1 MNKHSIISLLAWCL
15 AAVSLAACS
24 DDSGLDPSSAEP
36 VVAYPYD
43 TLVADLNMVD
53 NLPVIA
59 IVKSETGL
67 RSVSLSILTSAG
79 DKVPVTT
86 VTEFFDRNSY
96 SLSESVSYKADY
108 VSAVV
113 SAVDLLG
120 RSAEAAL
127 PIKIIGIVE
136 PPQILFTPD
145 SWTYDETVG
154 GDIPRTHIEVFS
166 SAMLKS
172 VEITRVKSSG
182 QTLFTS
188 VDFSSEDPQSEW
200 TFDELIRYDE
210 FDRGMKVKV
219 TDSYG
224 QVRIATM
231 SVVYKTVPPPSVEFA
246 AATIIADRNEEK
258 GVQIAIAS
266 QAGVAKVELFRVEGK
281 VETLVSETAYS
292 GEKTLD
298 YVGTMT
304 FTDATSGVKVVVTDR
319 VGRSSTASAGALVN
333 LIFAES
339 IPVGSGVLAD
349 GAEGVCRLL
358 SLGDQRTYSVQECFD
373 DPSLQA
379 HADVKV
385 YYMNGNA
392 QSVRIYSME
401 NADSKNAEYKDE
413 AGSRNI
419 SAFSPLNAT
428 RFKLAAD
435 LNFDTATAA
444 DIAAVDVASIQSPNI
459 KGQDELIGATIVFKT
474 AAGSSAGAS
483 RVGLLKLVSISE
495 KVGANANARVFT
507 FAVKLPKE
515 Q

>member
-172 VEITRVKSSG
+172 VEITRVKTSG

-200 TFDELIRYDE
+200 TFDELIHYDE

-231 SVVYKTVPPPSVEFA
+231 AVVYKTVPPPSVEFA

-258 GVQIAIAS
+258 GVQVAIAS

-385 YYMNGNA
+385 YYMIGNA
-392 QSVRIYSME
+392 QSVRIYSMKE
-401 NADSKNAEYKDE
+401 ADNKNGEYA
-413 AGSRNI
+413 AGGKNI
-419 SAFSPLNAT
+419 NAFSPLNAT
-428 RFKLAAD
+428 CFKLVTN
-435 LNFDTATAA
+435 LSFDTATAA
-444 DIAAVDVASIQSPNI
+444 DIAAIDAASIQSTNI
-459 KGQDELIGATIVFKT
+459 KGKEELIGATIVFKT

-495 KVGANANARVFT
+495 KVGANANARIFT

>member
-1 MNKHSIISLLAWCL
+1 MNKHSIISLLAWCF

-24 DDSGLDPSSAEP
+24 DDEGLDPSAAKP

-43 TLVADLNMVD
+43 MLVADLNMVD

-59 IVKSETGL
+59 VVKSETGL
-67 RSVSLSILTSAG
+67 RSVSLSIRTAEG
-79 DKVPVTT
+79 GEVPVTT

-96 SLSESVSYKADY
+96 SLAESIAYKADY
-108 VSAVV
+108 VAAVV
-113 SAVDLLG
+113 AAVDLLG
-120 RSAEAAL
+120 RSAEAEL
-127 PIKIIGIVE
+127 PIEIVDIVE
-136 PPQILFTPD
+136 PPQIVFTPE

-154 GDIPRTHIEVFS
+154 GDIPRTHIEVSS

-172 VEITRVKSSG
+172 VEITRVKTTG
-182 QTLFTS
+182 QSLFTS
-188 VDFSSEDPQSEW
+188 VGFSAEDPQASW
-200 TFDELIRYDE
+200 TFDESIRYDE

-219 TDSYG
+219 EDSYG

-231 SVVYKTVPPPSVEFA
+231 AVAYKTVPPPSVEFA
-246 AATIIADRNEEK
+246 AATIVADRDEEK
-258 GVQIAIAS
+258 AVEIAIES
-266 QAGVAKVELFRVEGK
+266 QAGVAKVELYRVEGK
-281 VETLVSETAYS
+281 TETLVLETAYD
-292 GEKTLD
+292 GDKTLA
-298 YVGTMT
+298 YAEKMT
-304 FTDATSGVKVVVTDR
+304 FTDATSGVRVVVTDR
-319 VGRSSTASAGALVN
+319 VGRSTTASTGALVN
-333 LIFAES
+333 LIFAENLS
-339 IPVGSGVLAD
+339 VGTGVLAD

-401 NADSKNAEYKDE
+401 NGDSKNAEYKNE
-413 AGSRNI
+413 AGDKNI
-419 SAFSPLNAT
+419 GAFSPLNAT
-428 RFKLAAD
+428 RFMLLTD
-435 LNFDTATAA
+435 LSFDTATAA
-444 DIAAVDVASIQSPNI
+444 DIATIDAATLQSSSI
-459 KGQDELIGATIVFKT
+459 KGQEELIGATIAFKT
-474 AAGSSAGAS
+474 AANSSAGAA

-507 FAVKLPKE
+507 FAIKLPKE

>member
-59 IVKSETGL
+59 IVKSEPGL

-166 SAMLKS
+166 SAMLRS
-172 VEITRVKSSG
+172 VEITRVKTSG

-258 GVQIAIAS
+258 GVQVAIAS

-385 YYMNGNA
+385 YYMNGHA
-392 QSVRIYSME
+392 QSVRIYSMKE
-401 NADSKNAEYKDE
+401 ADNKNGEYA
-413 AGSRNI
+413 AGGKNI
-419 SAFSPLNAT
+419 NAFSPLNAT
-428 RFKLAAD
+428 CFKLVTN
-435 LNFDTATAA
+435 LSFDTATAA
-444 DIAAVDVASIQSPNI
+444 DIAAIDAASIQSTNI
-459 KGQDELIGATIVFKT
+459 KGKEELIGATIAFKT

-495 KVGANANARVFT
+495 KVGANANARIFT

>member
-154 GDIPRTHIEVFS
+154 GDIPRTHIEVAS
-166 SAMLKS
+166 SAMLRS
-172 VEITRVKSSG
+172 VEITRVKTSG

-231 SVVYKTVPPPSVEFA
+231 AVVYKTVPPPSVEFA

-258 GVQIAIAS
+258 GVQVAIAS

-292 GEKTLD
+292 GEKALD

-392 QSVRIYSME
+392 QSVRIYSMKE
-401 NADSKNAEYKDE
+401 ADNKNGEYA
-413 AGSRNI
+413 AGGKNI
-419 SAFSPLNAT
+419 NAFSPLNAT
-428 RFKLAAD
+428 CFKLVTN
-435 LNFDTATAA
+435 LSFDTATAA
-444 DIAAVDVASIQSPNI
+444 DIAAIDAASIQSTNI
-459 KGQDELIGATIVFKT
+459 KGKEELIGATIVFKT

>member
-108 VSAVV
+108 ISAVV

-127 PIKIIGIVE
+127 PIEIIGIVE

-154 GDIPRTHIEVFS
+154 GDIPRTHIEVAS
-166 SAMLKS
+166 SAMLRS

-258 GVQIAIAS
+258 GVQVAIAS

-392 QSVRIYSME
+392 QSVRIYSMKE
-401 NADSKNAEYKDE
+401 ADNKNGEYA
-413 AGSRNI
+413 AGGKNI
-419 SAFSPLNAT
+419 NAFSPLNAT
-428 RFKLAAD
+428 CFKLVTN
-435 LNFDTATAA
+435 LSFDTATAA
-444 DIAAVDVASIQSPNI
+444 DIAAIDAASIQSTNI
-459 KGQDELIGATIVFKT
+459 KGKEELIGATIVFKT

-495 KVGANANARVFT
+495 KVGANANARIFT

>member
-172 VEITRVKSSG
+172 VEITRVKTSG

-200 TFDELIRYDE
+200 TFDESIRYDE

-258 GVQIAIAS
+258 GVQVAIAS

-385 YYMNGNA
+385 YYMNGHA
-392 QSVRIYSME
+392 QSVRIYSMKE
-401 NADSKNAEYKDE
+401 ADNKNGEYA
-413 AGSRNI
+413 AGGKNI
-419 SAFSPLNAT
+419 NAFSPLNAT
-428 RFKLAAD
+428 CFKLVTN
-435 LNFDTATAA
+435 LSFDTATAA
-444 DIAAVDVASIQSPNI
+444 DIAAIDAASIQSTNI
-459 KGQDELIGATIVFKT
+459 KGKEELIGATIAFKT

-495 KVGANANARVFT
+495 KVGANANARIFT

>member
-154 GDIPRTHIEVFS
+154 GDIPRTHIEVAS
-166 SAMLKS
+166 SAMLRS

-200 TFDELIRYDE
+200 TFDELIHYDE

-392 QSVRIYSME
+392 QSVRIYSMKE
-401 NADSKNAEYKDE
+401 ADNKNGEYA
-413 AGSRNI
+413 AGGKNI
-419 SAFSPLNAT
+419 NAFSPLNAT
-428 RFKLAAD
+428 CFKLVTN
-435 LNFDTATAA
+435 LSFDTATAA
-444 DIAAVDVASIQSPNI
+444 DIAAIDAASIQSTNI
-459 KGQDELIGATIVFKT
+459 KGKEELIGATIAFKT

-495 KVGANANARVFT
+495 KVGANANARIFT

>member
-200 TFDELIRYDE
+200 TFDELIHYDE

-231 SVVYKTVPPPSVEFA
+231 AVVYKTVPPPSVEFA

-258 GVQIAIAS
+258 GVQVAIAS

-292 GEKTLD
+292 GEKALD

-392 QSVRIYSME
+392 QSVRIYSMKE
-401 NADSKNAEYKDE
+401 ADNKNGEYA
-413 AGSRNI
+413 AGGKNI
-419 SAFSPLNAT
+419 NAFSPLNAT
-428 RFKLAAD
+428 CFKLVTN
-435 LNFDTATAA
+435 LSFDTATAA
-444 DIAAVDVASIQSPNI
+444 DIAAIDAASIQSTNI
-459 KGQDELIGATIVFKT
+459 KGKEELIGATIVFKT

>member
-154 GDIPRTHIEVFS
+154 GDIPRTHIEVAS
-166 SAMLKS
+166 SAMLRS
-172 VEITRVKSSG
+172 VEITRVKTSG

-200 TFDELIRYDE
+200 TFDESIRYDE

-258 GVQIAIAS
+258 GVQVAIAS

-385 YYMNGNA
+385 YYMNGHA
-392 QSVRIYSME
+392 QSVRIYSMKE
-401 NADSKNAEYKDE
+401 ADNKNGEYA
-413 AGSRNI
+413 AGGKNI
-419 SAFSPLNAT
+419 NAFSPLNAT
-428 RFKLAAD
+428 CFKLVTN
-435 LNFDTATAA
+435 LSFDTATAA
-444 DIAAVDVASIQSPNI
+444 DIAAIDAASIQSTNI
-459 KGQDELIGATIVFKT
+459 KGKEELIGATIAFKT

-495 KVGANANARVFT
+495 KVGANANARIFT

>member
-127 PIKIIGIVE
+127 PIEIIGIVE

-154 GDIPRTHIEVFS
+154 GDIPRTHIEVAS

-200 TFDELIRYDE
+200 TFDESIRYDE

-231 SVVYKTVPPPSVEFA
+231 AVVYKTVPPPSVEFA

-258 GVQIAIAS
+258 GVQVAIAS

-392 QSVRIYSME
+392 QSVRIYSMKE
-401 NADSKNAEYKDE
+401 ADNKNGEYA
-413 AGSRNI
+413 AGGKNI
-419 SAFSPLNAT
+419 NAFSPLNAT
-428 RFKLAAD
+428 CFKLVTN
-435 LNFDTATAA
+435 LSFDTATAA
-444 DIAAVDVASIQSPNI
+444 DIAAIDAASIQSTNI
-459 KGQDELIGATIVFKT
+459 KGKEELIGATIAFKT

-495 KVGANANARVFT
+495 KVGANANARIFT